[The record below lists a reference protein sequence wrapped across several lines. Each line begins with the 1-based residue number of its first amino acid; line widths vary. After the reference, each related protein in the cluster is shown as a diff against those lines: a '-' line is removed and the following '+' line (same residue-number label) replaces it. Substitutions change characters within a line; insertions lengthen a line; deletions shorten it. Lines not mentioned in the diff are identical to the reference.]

1 MRTVV
6 GVTSKDNQLATIM
19 EVSFEDDWPAV
30 IMEMIVSFKD
40 DQRDTVVIDN
50 ELAAIM
56 EMSCED
62 DQLAAIMKASYE
74 DDQMTVIMEASCEDD
89 WLAIM
94 VETSHLE
101 AKLAAAVSNI
111 QNTLCSQGTTLIS
124 PASVC

>member
-62 DQLAAIMKASYE
+62 DQLA
-74 DDQMTVIMEASCEDD
+74 VIMEASCEDD